1 MGRDFDNVYNVSVII
16 PHYNSL
22 DLLWVAIESIYSQ
35 TVVPREIIVIDDA
48 SGAHFELPS
57 RCGDDIVLRL
67 IRESENHGA
76 AWCRNRGI
84 EEATGDLIAFL
95 DADDR
100 WLPNKLER
108 CLAAFGPKPAG
119 NEAKVLFSNVVLTDG
134 GRRILGNRAP
144 YDGQSMLDFILLEEG
159 YIQTSS
165 IMMWRH
171 QYPLISF
178 DGSLRRHQDWDFAIR
193 AEMAGCAFVYLHDAL
208 VEYSLS
214 ESPARISKAVSC
226 EPSLVFFEKYNKMM
240 SKGHVSSFVFNV
252 LIYKKMSIALRI
264 AIIERVLLREIEIP
278 GKDWA
283 SLFLRLVIGLG
294 GVNLIKQLRRVI
306 QAQDYST

>member
-22 DLLWVAIESIYSQ
+22 DLLWVAIESISRQ
-35 TVVPREIIVIDDA
+35 TVAPREIIVVDDA
-48 SGAHFELPS
+48 SGSHFELPS
-57 RCGDDIVLRL
+57 HCGDDIDLRL

-108 CLAAFGPKPAG
+108 CIAAFGPKPAG
-119 NEAKVLFSNVVLTDG
+119 SDAKVLFSNVVLTEE
-134 GRRILGNRAP
+134 GRRVLGNRIP
-144 YDGQSMLDFILLEEG
+144 YDGQSMLDFILLEGG

-178 DGSLRRHQDWDFAIR
+178 DGTLRRHQDWDFAIR
-193 AEMAGCAFVYLHDAL
+193 AEMAGSVFVYLHDAL
-208 VEYSLS
+208 VEYSLG

-226 EPSLVFFEKYNKMM
+226 EPSLVFFEKYNKQM
-240 SKGHVSSFVFNV
+240 SRGHVSSFIFNV
-252 LIYKKMSIALRI
+252 LIYKKMSIALRL
-264 AIIERVLLREIEIP
+264 AIVERVLLREIELP
-278 GKDWA
+278 SKDWA
-283 SLFLRLVIGLG
+283 SLFMRLVIGRG
-294 GVNLIKQLRRVI
+294 GVDLIKQLRRII
-306 QAQDYST
+306 QTQDYST